1 MKSKSGLWR
10 EVLYAIRRI
19 AKDGVDVTSTSLA
32 EEMADLTVKT
42 ASAWLGILA
51 KYGYVRRL
59 GRTPANKRWNYVWEL
74 TRFGLEYKQGKKRS
88 KQEKPTLRIA
98 ANPRGNHG

>member
-19 AKDGVDVTSTSLA
+19 VKREEEVTSTSLSG
-32 EEMADLTVKT
+32 ETSLSVKT

-51 KYGYVRRL
+51 KYGYVRRIA
-59 GRTPANKRWNYVWEL
+59 RTPANGRWNYVWEL
-74 TRFGLEYKQGKKRS
+74 TRFGHEYKQGKKRS

-98 ANPRGNHG
+98 ANPRGNQG

>member
-1 MKSKSGLWR
+1 MKSKTGLWR

-19 AKDGVDVTSTSLA
+19 AKGGADITSATLA
-32 EEMADLTVKT
+32 GEMADLDVKT

-51 KYGYVRRL
+51 KYGYLRRL

-74 TRFGLEYKQGKKRS
+74 TKFGHEYKQGKKKS
-88 KQEKPTLRIA
+88 KATKPALRIA
-98 ANPRGNHG
+98 ANPPRNQG